1 MDQVEDKFAGMIYQT
16 EIERIK
22 FLLKSY
28 LRVRLSKVREGYW
41 GLNRLLFKKKSLID

>member
-1 MDQVEDKFAGMIYQT
+1 MEQVDDKFAGMIYQT

-28 LRVRLSKVREGYW
+28 LRVRLSKVRKGYFDF
-41 GLNRLLFKKKSLID
+41 NRVFFF